1 MLMTSVSVHS
11 DQITLPNEVR
21 EILAISDGD
30 ELDLS
35 VHCGTIILKPKFRTE
50 AIKQKTASLVTMI
63 GKGQGA
69 FKSPEDVDRFI
80 RHERNQWD

>member
-11 DQITLPNEVR
+11 DQITLPNEVS
-21 EILAISDGD
+21 ELLAIKDGD

-35 VHCGTIILKPKFRTE
+35 VHQGTIILKPKFRRD
-50 AIKQKTASLVTMI
+50 AIKQKTSSLVAMI

-69 FKSPEDVDRFI
+69 FKSPEEVDRFI
-80 RHERNQWD
+80 RNERNQWD